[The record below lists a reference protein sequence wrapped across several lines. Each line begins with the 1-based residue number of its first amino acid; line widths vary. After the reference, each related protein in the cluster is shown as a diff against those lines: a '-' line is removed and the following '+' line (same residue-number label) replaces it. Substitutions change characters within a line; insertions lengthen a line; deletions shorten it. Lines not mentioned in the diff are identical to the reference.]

1 MGVNKDRD
9 KVNPNAGGNTSSSR
23 KSLQNISAKS
33 QMANDVMTLNH
44 TETFANPANLMCDE
58 PYLADQADRQFGYP
72 YNIAD
77 LPENQED
84 TQGNGGWT
92 VAGPGPGIS
101 QAMTVPGSKDPTPGG
116 GWE

>member
-1 MGVNKDRD
+1 
-9 KVNPNAGGNTSSSR
+9 
-23 KSLQNISAKS
+23 
-33 QMANDVMTLNH
+33 
-44 TETFANPANLMCDE
+44 MCDE
-58 PYLADQADRQFGYP
+58 PYAGDQADRQFGYP
-72 YNIAD
+72 FNIAD

-101 QAMTVPGSKDPTPGG
+101 QEMAVPGSKDPTPGG